1 MTVHNTDRSDDLPR
15 QPSGNWSPDAH
26 DIEAILVRADVRG
39 LDLLPSGSNYVFVMA
54 LDDDTAGAGIAIYK
68 PERGEAPLH
77 DFPDGT
83 LYRRERAAYLVSEAL
98 GWRLVPPT
106 VVRDG
111 PHGVGT
117 AQLFIEH
124 QARGSY
130 FSMKDSRVAELR
142 RMATFDA
149 FINNADRKGG
159 HCLDGRD
166 GRVWGIDHGLT
177 FHRQDKLRT
186 VIWDWAGDPID
197 APHLDD
203 VPAWCKSCGGAATW
217 PAGWVSCFTRR
228 SCGRCASAA
237 NGCWRTAPTRC
248 HRRGARCRGRR
259 CRPER
264 VETR

>member
-1 MTVHNTDRSDDLPR
+1 MTAHDTHRSDDLPR
-15 QPSGNWSPDAH
+15 QPSGNWSPDAGNI
-26 DIEAILVRADVRG
+26 DAILTRANVRG

-54 LDDDTAGAGIAIYK
+54 LEDDAAGAGIAIYK

-130 FSMKDSRVAELR
+130 FSMKSTRVAELR

-149 FINNADRKGG
+149 FVNNADRKGG

-186 VIWDWAGDPID
+186 VIWDWAGEPID

-203 VPAWCKSCGGAATW
+203 VAR
-217 PAGWVSCFTRR
+217 VVQEL
-228 SCGRCASAA
+228 
-237 NGCWRTAPTRC
+237 
-248 HRRGARCRGRR
+248 RRGGELADRLGDLLHTKELRALCERG
-259 CRPER
+259 ER
-264 VETR
+264 LLTQRTYPLPPPWRSVPWPPM